1 MFRIRPARPVSGLAA
16 ATAAAALLALGPGAA
31 HAAVGG
37 SPAGDHPAAQEPAK
51 VSALVR
57 AAAATR
63 THAAPNYLTKEL
75 FLYGVDSMAEADVSA
90 LCQSFLSGPNPYAP
104 LAPNVDAISGDTV
117 VPVGSQTGCS
127 AAQNETTV
135 AQNPANPRNLVAGSN
150 DYRVYNARENR
161 NDASGWAYT
170 SFNGGKTWKNV
181 VAPHLTYQTGASAP
195 LSLADSAGDP
205 SLAFGPHN
213 TVYYA
218 NLVFSR
224 SAPAAGGTQQASGV
238 AVSVSHDGGLTWGEP
253 SIVHLDGFNPDGTE
267 GPANIF
273 NDKEWVTV
281 DQHTGAVYV
290 TWTQFTFDANGS
302 YLSSPIV
309 VSKSTD
315 SGKHYSAPVPVSP
328 TTGTF
333 TTGVTPF
340 GSGSNP
346 VVANDGTLY
355 VAYETSICQTLACN
369 ASTDHNAVVVAT
381 SRDGGKTFTNQEAA
395 TNFDWPYNPDVG
407 NTTLTGENFRINA
420 FPQLTYDRA
429 DNRLYATWADDRNG
443 LYTANGASVR
453 TNGTALLIS
462 AKAEKHGAL
471 NWSAPVAVGKGS
483 DEVFPA
489 VAAYDGRVAVSYYTR
504 YYDPAGIGEDFAMV
518 SGSRSS
524 IGRAAQLKLTGQ
536 TENPQV
542 QFVSVGLV
550 SGSLL
555 QGVFIGD
562 YTAIVMGSDL
572 QAHPVWTDFRGN
584 PGVDDPN
591 QDVVTQSVGVKR

>member
-1 MFRIRPARPVSGLAA
+1 
-16 ATAAAALLALGPGAA
+16 
-31 HAAVGG
+31 
-37 SPAGDHPAAQEPAK
+37 
-51 VSALVR
+51 
-57 AAAATR
+57 
-63 THAAPNYLTKEL
+63 
-75 FLYGVDSMAEADVSA
+75 
-90 LCQSFLSGPNPYAP
+90 
-104 LAPNVDAISGDTV
+104 
-117 VPVGSQTGCS
+117 
-127 AAQNETTV
+127 
-135 AQNPANPRNLVAGSN
+135 
-150 DYRVYNARENR
+150 
-161 NDASGWAYT
+161 
-170 SFNGGKTWKNV
+170 
-181 VAPHLTYQTGASAP
+181 
-195 LSLADSAGDP
+195 
-205 SLAFGPHN
+205 
-213 TVYYA
+213 
-218 NLVFSR
+218 
-224 SAPAAGGTQQASGV
+224 
-238 AVSVSHDGGLTWGEP
+238 
-253 SIVHLDGFNPDGTE
+253 
-267 GPANIF
+267 
-273 NDKEWVTV
+273 
-281 DQHTGAVYV
+281 
-290 TWTQFTFDANGS
+290 
-302 YLSSPIV
+302 V